1 MKVKSILKS
10 ILWAVLILVFYTIGG
25 ATSQI
30 MELDKVQTLFVQGIC
45 IWLSVLVILIYLW
58 KTNKS
63 FKEYGFISPVGNIHK
78 IVLWYLPA
86 LIIEVIGLF
95 AGFANNTMNYILMAL
110 FMTIAVGF
118 AEEIYFR
125 GIILK
130 TLEVLGIKK
139 AIIISALIFGV
150 THIGN
155 VIGGADMMLTLI
167 QISYAFIIG
176 IVFAQLFIITK
187 SLYPV
192 ILWHFVH
199 DFLCYIQK
207 EPDAKTTI
215 MIGGLQVIILV
226 IYSVLLWKRLP
237 DEKISS

>member
-1 MKVKSILKS
+1 MKDKSILKS

-25 ATSQI
+25 AITQI
-30 MELDKVQTLFVQGIC
+30 MEMDKVQTLFVQGVC
-45 IWLSVLVILIYLW
+45 IWLSVLVALVYLW

-63 FKEYGFISPVGNIHK
+63 FNEYGFNRPNGNIHK

-86 LIIEVIGLF
+86 ILIEVVGLF
-95 AGFANNTMNYILMAL
+95 VGFDNNTVKYILIAL

-125 GIILK
+125 GIILR
-130 TLEVLGIKK
+130 TLEVLGSKK

-155 VIGGADMMLTLI
+155 VIGGADVMQTLI

-199 DFLCYIQK
+199 DFLCYLQK
-207 EPDAKTTI
+207 EPDTKTTI
-215 MIGGLQVIILV
+215 IIGGLQVIILLV
-226 IYSVLLWKRLP
+226 YSVVLWKKVP
-237 DEKISS
+237 NKKVSI

>member
-1 MKVKSILKS
+1 MKIKSILKS

-30 MELDKVQTLFVQGIC
+30 MKMDKVQTLFVQGIC
-45 IWLSVLVILIYLW
+45 IWLSVLVALVYLW
-58 KTNKS
+58 KSNKPY
-63 FKEYGFISPVGNIHK
+63 KAYGFQGVVGNIHK
-78 IVLWYLPA
+78 FVLWYLPA
-86 LIIEVIGLF
+86 ILIELIGLF
-95 AGFANNTMNYILMAL
+95 AGFENNTVKYVLVAL
-110 FMTIAVGF
+110 FMTLAVGF

-125 GIILK
+125 GIILR
-130 TLEVLGIKK
+130 TLEGLGYKK
-139 AIIISALIFGV
+139 AIIISALIFAV

-155 VIGGADMMLTLI
+155 VLGGADVMLTLI

-207 EPDAKTTI
+207 EPDTKTTI
-215 MIGGLQVIILV
+215 IIGGLQVIILIV
-226 IYSVLLWKRLP
+226 YSVILWRKLP
-237 DEKISS
+237 DKKISN